1 MLLVWPWSQCVSNC
15 KIPAEVLA
23 FLQKSSYK
31 QSSETHVLTLVRTC
45 WLENTVLT
53 HLPELQK
60 RLTGS
65 TKEVSH
71 KATALLQQ
79 EVRAKQEPLSV
90 QEYQF
95 NGRPLRNAEHHSF
108 LVEAKETRSSG
119 PCQNQGCD
127 LPRHI
132 RKVSLFSA
140 VSSRKAGGSEICEE
154 LWGEAQLDV
163 HWLPAEHMA

>member
-1 MLLVWPWSQCVSNC
+1 M
-15 KIPAEVLA
+15 
-23 FLQKSSYK
+23 
-31 QSSETHVLTLVRTC
+31 LTL
-45 WLENTVLT
+45 EDMVLT

-95 NGRPLRNAEHHSF
+95 NRRPLRNVEQHSF
-108 LVEAKETRSSG
+108 LVEAKETWSSG

-127 LPRHI
+127 LTRHI

-140 VSSRKAGGSEICEE
+140 VSSRKAGRSEIYEE
-154 LWGEAQLDV
+154 
-163 HWLPAEHMA
+163 H

>member
-1 MLLVWPWSQCVSNC
+1 MLRFQHSFRSHLRHTQLSQ
-15 KIPAEVLA
+15 AEVCT
-23 FLQKSSYK
+23 Y
-31 QSSETHVLTLVRTC
+31 VLTL
-45 WLENTVLT
+45 EGMVLT

-71 KATALLQQ
+71 KGAALLQQ
-79 EVRAKQEPLSV
+79 EVGAKQESLSV

-119 PCQNQGCD
+119 SHQNQGCD
-127 LPRHI
+127 PNRHI

-140 VSSRKAGGSEICEE
+140 AEKQEGVKYVKNTEE
-154 LWGEAQLDV
+154 RRSGVCTDF
-163 HWLPAEHMA
+163 